1 MHRFNRHQL
10 FVFVTS
16 ALAIGASVVTLL
28 FAPNPSLAEPIDLT
42 AVPQM
47 GSPSAPVQMVL
58 FEDLR
63 CGGCRDF
70 HLTVLPQIKKQYIE
84 TGKVRCAFVVLAFLE
99 NSLPLAQACLAVHE
113 KNPEQ
118 FFLYVEEIFAS
129 GEENNELE
137 RIDAKLLEQAKKDA
151 HLHEIVKANEA
162 LGRKLM
168 KSDYATPTV
177 FINGV
182 KITEDTFEA
191 VAREIENFLKDHE
204 KAAV

>member
-1 MHRFNRHQL
+1 MQRFNPHQL
-10 FVFVTS
+10 FVLVTS

-28 FAPNPSLAEPIDLT
+28 FAPRVIPSQPIDLA

-47 GSPSAPVQMVL
+47 GSPGAPVEMVL

-70 HLTVLPQIKKQYIE
+70 HLTVLSQIKKRYIE

-99 NSLPLAQACLAVHE
+99 DSLPLATASLAVHE

-118 FFLYVEEIFAS
+118 FFSFVEGVFKRGDGKEFEGIDT
-129 GEENNELE
+129 EL
-137 RIDAKLLEQAKKDA
+137 LHQAKADA
-151 HLHEIVKANEA
+151 RLQKVVKANEA

-168 KSDYATPTV
+168 KDDYATPTV

-182 KITEDTFEA
+182 KISEDTFEA
-191 VAREIENFLKDHE
+191 VSSEIENFLNNHE
-204 KAAV
+204 KTAV